1 MNLSHYKRPVTC
13 KGETFHFAEQTYVMG
28 ILNVTP
34 DSFSDG
40 GQFNEQ
46 ERAVA
51 RAKEMLEEGATI
63 IDVGGEST
71 RPGHA
76 PVSVEEEIER
86 VVPIIEALTE
96 ELNCVIS
103 VDTYKAT
110 VARRAIEAGASII
123 NDIWGGQKD
132 PDMLRVAAEKNVPIV
147 LMHNRKEAVYP
158 NGFEKDYFA
167 DMEKIIRDAKEAGIP
182 DEHIWLDPGIGF
194 AFAKSQEQNLE
205 AMRLLP
211 KLVAYGYPVLLGTS
225 RKSMIGYVLD
235 VPVDERLAGSL
246 ATVSYG
252 AMSGC
257 HMMRVHDVKETVHT
271 TKMIDRLQKGA
282 L

>member
-1 MNLSHYKRPVTC
+1 MTTLSRYRAAVTIHN
-13 KGETFHFAEQTYVMG
+13 ETFQFENETYIMG

-34 DSFSDG
+34 HSFSDG
-40 GQFNEQ
+40 GQFNDIDA
-46 ERAVA
+46 AV
-51 RAKEMLEEGATI
+51 RHPEKMLAEGATI

-76 PVSVEEEIER
+76 TVSLEEEIER
-86 VVPIIEALTE
+86 VVPIIRALKE
-96 ELNCVIS
+96 RLGCVIS
-103 VDTYKAT
+103 VDTYKAA
-110 VARRAIEAGASII
+110 VAQKAIEAGATII

-132 PDMLRVAAEKNVPIV
+132 AAMLSVAVEKNVPIV
-147 LMHNRKEAVYP
+147 LMHNREEAVYP
-158 NGFEKDYFA
+158 NGFEEDYFA

-182 DEHIWLDPGIGF
+182 DEHIWRDPGIG
-194 AFAKSQEQNLE
+194 FAKSQEQNLE

-211 KLVAYGYPVLLGTS
+211 TLVQYGYPVLLGTS

-235 VPVDERLAGSL
+235 VPVGERLAGSL

-252 AMSGC
+252 AMNGC
-257 HMMRVHDVKETVHT
+257 HIMRVHDVKETVHT

>member
-86 VVPIIEALTE
+86 IVPIIEALTE

-147 LMHNRKEAVYP
+147 LMHNREEAVYP
-158 NGFEKDYFA
+158 NGFEEDYFA

-194 AFAKSQEQNLE
+194 AKSQEQNLE

-211 KLVAYGYPVLLGTS
+211 TLVQYGYPVLLGTS

-235 VPVDERLAGSL
+235 VPVGERLAGSL

-252 AMSGC
+252 AMNGC
-257 HMMRVHDVKETVHT
+257 HIMRVHDVKETMHT